1 MTTTMMN
8 QETDQVDQVEQ
19 VDQVGVDMHK
29 RGILKRNKMLRQKL
43 FLKKYLS
50 TY

>member
-8 QETDQVDQVEQ
+8 QETDQVEQ
-19 VDQVGVDMHK
+19 VDQVDQVGMHK